1 MFSLVQN
8 SKILCLLLMVVYVL
22 TYMLPNDGTVSV
34 KLTKYRIKENK
45 EMKVKKNITKIAA

>member
-1 MFSLVQN
+1 
-8 SKILCLLLMVVYVL
+8 MVVYVL

-45 EMKVKKNITKIAA
+45 EIKVKKNITKIAA